1 MELQNQMEMALT
13 EDMPIKTE
21 DIQKAA
27 ELLQKYKE
35 GKTFVDQKATS
46 NQEWWRLR
54 HWAQMQRENQ
64 VAVNDDKPTSAWLFN
79 SIINKHADIMD
90 NFPKLNVLPREKD
103 DIQEAEM
110 LAKIIPVI
118 HERNNEEDV
127 YSQAGYDLIIDG
139 GAITGVFWDS
149 SANNGMGD
157 IVKRNV
163 DVHNLFWEPGI
174 SDIQES
180 ANLFNVALEDVD
192 ALKEMYPQHA
202 AEIGPGD
209 SGTIAKYLHDDN
221 IDTSNKCEVVDWYYK
236 KMVMV
241 PTVVDPES
249 GQVMMAAPR
258 EVLHYVKF
266 VNQTILYASENVPEY
281 RNVGYYDHGKYPF
294 VIRRL
299 FPVKDTP
306 WGFGYVDI
314 MKSPQKYIDALD
326 QAILKVAIMA
336 SNPRWFV
343 KKSAEM
349 NLNDFADWS
358 KTFVEVSGSGELD
371 KAMKQIEVNMI
382 DGSVITHLMNKIEEL
397 KETSGNRDFSQ
408 GSTAS
413 GVTAASAIA
422 ALQEAGGKL
431 ARDVNKTM
439 YRGTQQ
445 EGLLEVELIRQFY
458 DEPRSFRIDD
468 DQGGFDFA
476 TYPDPM
482 MGKSE
487 RSAIFD
493 IKTSAEKQSPFSR
506 AAQNETAKEM
516 YNLGMFNPEMAEQA
530 LACLDMME
538 FEGKDQVKENVQNN
552 SMMMQQFQQMQMMI
566 MQLDQMFPEY
576 GIAAQAGLAAPMPAQ
591 PLPAGGAPTEPG
603 TAEER
608 AARTESDTTLTAKAR
623 QKAAKQASV

>member
-1 MELQNQMEMALT
+1 MELKNQMEMALP
-13 EDMPIKTE
+13 EEMPIKTE
-21 DIQKAA
+21 NIQKAA
-27 ELLQKYKE
+27 EILQKYKE
-35 GKTFVDQKATS
+35 GKTYVDQKATD

-103 DIQEAEM
+103 DIQEADM
-110 LAKIIPVI
+110 LSKIIPVI
-118 HERNNEEDV
+118 HERNDEEDV

-180 ANLFNVALEDVD
+180 AHLFNVALEDVD

-209 SGTIAKYLHDDN
+209 SGTVAKYLHDDN

-236 KMVMV
+236 KTVMV

-249 GQVMMAAPR
+249 GQVMMASPK

-266 VNQTILYASENVPEY
+266 VNETILYASENVPEY
-281 RNVGYYDHGKYPF
+281 RHVGYYDHGKYPF

-314 MKSPQKYIDALD
+314 MKSPQKYIDAMD
-326 QAILKVAIMA
+326 QAILKVAIMV
-336 SNPRWFV
+336 SNPRWFT

-349 NLNDFADWS
+349 NLEDFADWS

-371 KAMKQIEVNMI
+371 KAIKRIEVDMV
-382 DGSVITHLMNKIEEL
+382 DGAVITHLMNKIEEL

-431 ARDVNKTM
+431 ARDVNKIM
-439 YRGTQQ
+439 YRGTQK
-445 EGLLEVELIRQFY
+445 EGQLEVELIRQFY

-482 MGKSE
+482 LGKSE

-516 YNLGMFNPEMAEQA
+516 YNMGMFNPEMAEQA

-552 SMMMQQFQQMQMMI
+552 SALMQQFQQMQMII
-566 MQLDQMFPEY
+566 MQLDQMLPGY
-576 GIAAQAGLAAPMPAQ
+576 GIAAQAGLAEPAMQ
-591 PLPAGGAPTEPG
+591 PLPTGGAPTEQG
-603 TAEER
+603 TPEER
-608 AARTESDTTLTAKAR
+608 AARTETDTALTAKAR
-623 QKAAKQASV
+623 QRAASQASV

>member
-1 MELQNQMEMALT
+1 MKLENQMEMALP
-13 EDMPIKTE
+13 EDMPINTDSVKE
-21 DIQKAA
+21 AA

-35 GKTFVDQKATS
+35 GKASVDQKATD

-64 VAVNDDKPTSAWLFN
+64 QAINDDKPASAWLFN

-110 LAKIIPVI
+110 LSKIIPVI
-118 HERNNEEDV
+118 HERNNDEDV

-139 GAITGVFWDS
+139 GAITGVFWDNL
-149 SANNGMGD
+149 ANNGMGD

-174 SDIQES
+174 SDIQKS
-180 ANLFNVALEDVD
+180 ANLFVVALEDVD
-192 ALKEMYPQHA
+192 ALKNMYPQF
-202 AEIGPGD
+202 AENIGPGD
-209 SGTIAKYLHDDN
+209 SGTVAKYLHDDN
-221 IDTSNKCEVVDWYYK
+221 IDTTNKCEVVDWYYK
-236 KMVMV
+236 KVVAV
-241 PTVVDPES
+241 PTVINPET
-249 GQVMMAAPR
+249 GDVEFEAPK

-266 VNQTILYASENVPEY
+266 VGECVLYASENEPDY
-281 RNVGYYDHGKYPF
+281 QNTGFYDHGKYPF

-306 WGFGYVDI
+306 WGFGFVDI

-326 QAILKVAIMA
+326 QCILKVAIMS

-343 KKSAEM
+343 KKAADINM
-349 NLNDFADWS
+349 DDFADWS
-358 KTFVEVSGSGELD
+358 KTFVEVTGTGDLD
-371 KAMKQIEVNMI
+371 GAMKQIDVDKI
-382 DGSVITHLMNKIEEL
+382 DGSVISHLMNKIEEL

-431 ARDVNKTM
+431 ARDINKIM
-439 YRGTQQ
+439 YRGTKE
-445 EGLLEVELIRQFY
+445 EGQLEVELIRQFY
-458 DEPRSFRIDD
+458 NEPRSFRVDNSN
-468 DQGGFDFA
+468 GEFEFA
-476 TYPDPM
+476 TYPGPEQKDSY
-482 MGKSE
+482 KS
-487 RSAIFD
+487 SIFD

-516 YNLGMFNPEMAEQA
+516 YGLGMFNPEMAEQS
-530 LACLDMME
+530 LVCLDMME

-552 SMMMQQFQQMQMMI
+552 SAMMQRFQQMTMLI
-566 MQLDQMFPEY
+566 MQLDQTFPQL
-576 GIAAQAGLAAPMPAQ
+576 GLAAQVGLAAPRPEPMPTPVAEN
-591 PLPAGGAPTEPG
+591 PEG

-608 AARTESDTTLTAKAR
+608 AANRETDTALTAKAR
-623 QKAAKQASV
+623 RKAASQASI